1 MKKFLI
7 ATLLCMALTVTMVP
21 MAFAADSNYTECM
34 AAIQE
39 QRTIQDQAHQTAE
52 SLRKKGYSDSSAYVQ
67 AAKSTWNEAQK
78 AIAGYQKLAQYSDED
93 IRILT
98 TTVFHEAGHTTEQLR
113 QYVAQVVLNRVE
125 DSRFPDTVKG
135 VITQPGQ
142 YSTKYATVEAANAI
156 QATDSKNGTYY
167 YGICEDSVKAAM
179 MGQVEMPSNV
189 LYQANFSQGKGVWK
203 SVYFNSGWYAS
214 TSYFCYGLMFQ
225 DLTYS

>member
-125 DSRFPDTVKG
+125 DSRFPDTEKG

-214 TSYFCYGLMFQ
+214 TSYFCYG
-225 DLTYS
+225 

>member
-21 MAFAADSNYTECM
+21 MAFAADSNYIECM

-214 TSYFCYGLMFQ
+214 TSYFCYG
-225 DLTYS
+225 

>member
-1 MKKFLI
+1 MKSYLI

-214 TSYFCYGLMFQ
+214 TSYFCYG
-225 DLTYS
+225 

>member
-7 ATLLCMALTVTMVP
+7 ATLLCMALTVTVVP

-214 TSYFCYGLMFQ
+214 TSYFCYG
-225 DLTYS
+225 

>member
-67 AAKSTWNEAQK
+67 AAKSTRNEAQK

-214 TSYFCYGLMFQ
+214 TSYFCYG
-225 DLTYS
+225 

>member
-67 AAKSTWNEAQK
+67 AAKSTGNEAQK

-214 TSYFCYGLMFQ
+214 TSYFCYG
-225 DLTYS
+225 

>member
-179 MGQVEMPSNV
+179 MDQVEMPSNV

-214 TSYFCYGLMFQ
+214 TSYFCYG
-225 DLTYS
+225 

>member
-156 QATDSKNGTYY
+156 QATDSKTGTYY

-214 TSYFCYGLMFQ
+214 TSYFCYG
-225 DLTYS
+225 

>member
-156 QATDSKNGTYY
+156 QATDSRNGTYY

-214 TSYFCYGLMFQ
+214 TSYFCYG
-225 DLTYS
+225 

>member
-113 QYVAQVVLNRVE
+113 QYVGQVVLNRVE

-214 TSYFCYGLMFQ
+214 TSYFCYG
-225 DLTYS
+225 

>member
-189 LYQANFSQGKGVWK
+189 LFQANFSQGKGVWK

-214 TSYFCYGLMFQ
+214 TSYFCYG
-225 DLTYS
+225 

>member
-98 TTVFHEAGHTTEQLR
+98 TTVFHEAGHTTKQLR

-214 TSYFCYGLMFQ
+214 TSYFCYG
-225 DLTYS
+225 

>member
-21 MAFAADSNYTECM
+21 MAFAADSNYTECR

-214 TSYFCYGLMFQ
+214 TSYFCYG
-225 DLTYS
+225 

>member
-214 TSYFCYGLMFQ
+214 TSYFCYV
-225 DLTYS
+225 

>member
-142 YSTKYATVEAANAI
+142 YSTKYATMEAANAI

-214 TSYFCYGLMFQ
+214 TSYFCYG
-225 DLTYS
+225 

>member
-39 QRTIQDQAHQTAE
+39 QRTIQDQAHQTVE

-142 YSTKYATVEAANAI
+142 YSTKYATAGAANAI

-214 TSYFCYGLMFQ
+214 TSYFCYG
-225 DLTYS
+225 

>member
-21 MAFAADSNYTECM
+21 MAFAADSNYNECM

-39 QRTIQDQAHQTAE
+39 QRPIQDQAHQTAE

-214 TSYFCYGLMFQ
+214 TSYFCYG
-225 DLTYS
+225 

>member
-135 VITQPGQ
+135 GITQPGQ

-214 TSYFCYGLMFQ
+214 TSYFCYG
-225 DLTYS
+225 

>member
-156 QATDSKNGTYY
+156 QATDSKNGT
-167 YGICEDSVKAAM
+167 CEDSVKAAM

-214 TSYFCYGLMFQ
+214 TSYFCYG
-225 DLTYS
+225 

>member
-7 ATLLCMALTVTMVP
+7 ATLLCMVLTVTMVP

-214 TSYFCYGLMFQ
+214 TSYFCYG
-225 DLTYS
+225 

>member
-203 SVYFNSGWYAS
+203 SGYFNSGWYAS
-214 TSYFCYGLMFQ
+214 TSYFCYG
-225 DLTYS
+225 

>member
-135 VITQPGQ
+135 VITQPDQ

-214 TSYFCYGLMFQ
+214 TSYFCYG
-225 DLTYS
+225 

>member
-67 AAKSTWNEAQK
+67 AAKSSWNEAQK

-214 TSYFCYGLMFQ
+214 TSYFCYG
-225 DLTYS
+225 

>member
-156 QATDSKNGTYY
+156 QATDSKNATYY

-214 TSYFCYGLMFQ
+214 TSYFCYG
-225 DLTYS
+225 

>member
-113 QYVAQVVLNRVE
+113 QYVAQVVLNRVA

-156 QATDSKNGTYY
+156 QATDSKNGPYY
-167 YGICEDSVKAAM
+167 DGICEDSVKAAL

-214 TSYFCYGLMFQ
+214 TSYFCYG
-225 DLTYS
+225 

>member
-189 LYQANFSQGKGVWK
+189 LYQDNFSQGKGVWK

-214 TSYFCYGLMFQ
+214 TSYFCYG
-225 DLTYS
+225 

>member
-21 MAFAADSNYTECM
+21 MAFAADSNYSECM

-214 TSYFCYGLMFQ
+214 TSYFCYG
-225 DLTYS
+225 

>member
-52 SLRKKGYSDSSAYVQ
+52 SLRKKGYSDSRAYVQ

-214 TSYFCYGLMFQ
+214 TSYFCYG
-225 DLTYS
+225 

>member
-1 MKKFLI
+1 MMKKFLI

-78 AIAGYQKLAQYSDED
+78 AIAGYQKLAQSSDED

-214 TSYFCYGLMFQ
+214 TSYFCYG
-225 DLTYS
+225 

>member
-21 MAFAADSNYTECM
+21 LALAADSNYTECM

-167 YGICEDSVKAAM
+167 YGTCEDSVKAAM

-214 TSYFCYGLMFQ
+214 TSYFCYG
-225 DLTYS
+225 

>member
-52 SLRKKGYSDSSAYVQ
+52 SLRKKGDSDSSAYVQ
-67 AAKSTWNEAQK
+67 AATSTWNEAQK

-214 TSYFCYGLMFQ
+214 TSYFCYG
-225 DLTYS
+225 

>member
-203 SVYFNSGWYAS
+203 TVYFNSGWYAS
-214 TSYFCYGLMFQ
+214 TSYFCYG
-225 DLTYS
+225 

>member
-167 YGICEDSVKAAM
+167 YGICEDTVKAAM

-214 TSYFCYGLMFQ
+214 TSYFCYG
-225 DLTYS
+225 

>member
-214 TSYFCYGLMFQ
+214 TSYFC
-225 DLTYS
+225 

>member
-203 SVYFNSGWYAS
+203 SVYFNSGWFAS
-214 TSYFCYGLMFQ
+214 TSYFCYG
-225 DLTYS
+225 

>member
-21 MAFAADSNYTECM
+21 MAFAVDSNYTECM

-214 TSYFCYGLMFQ
+214 TSYFCYG
-225 DLTYS
+225 

>member
-78 AIAGYQKLAQYSDED
+78 AIVGYQKLAQYSDED

-214 TSYFCYGLMFQ
+214 TSYFCYG
-225 DLTYS
+225 